1 MSWTQTL
8 VQACPRL
15 SFAIILSPI
24 SAAGLIMSRQYYFFS
39 ETWLTDNTD
48 PFLDKPSLSLFI
60 PNLSLQMLP
69 MLRSLQK
76 RERGRVAD
84 TLAWLWLKRILI
96 AGEEKEG
103 RKGWLEIKKII
114 YHFKNS

>member
-1 MSWTQTL
+1 MDWTQTL
-8 VQACPRL
+8 IQTCPPFL
-15 SFAIILSPI
+15 IAIIPSPI
-24 SAAGLIMSRQYYFFS
+24 SATGSIMSRHCYFFS

-69 MLRSLQK
+69 MIRSLQK

-84 TLAWLWLKRILI
+84 TLA
-96 AGEEKEG
+96 
-103 RKGWLEIKKII
+103 
-114 YHFKNS
+114 